1 MKYFGFSKKF
11 TYATLASFAWA
22 ITIIFAR
29 IILKNGENAFNL
41 AFWVALLALPYW
53 LFIFRKNFKELKNAP
68 RINYWII
75 ISMGIISTAG
85 VNLVEVF
92 ALKYSTALNYSLLI
106 RSVTLFTIIF
116 SYFFLKEKITL
127 KKIILVMLI
136 FFGTFLLITK
146 GRSISFSLGD
156 IFVLIEAV
164 LLAFGNSILGK
175 MATNRMSPN
184 ISASASFLVGIFPI
198 ALIALFK
205 GVIAIPQMP
214 LLVLAFALVNIL
226 IITFRFL
233 AYKNATASYVT
244 MMFSLTPVFV
254 SFIAIPFLGETLT
267 SIQIIGG
274 ILIIL
279 AGIFVEK
286 LKI

>member
-1 MKYFGFSKKF
+1 
-11 TYATLASFAWA
+11 
-22 ITIIFAR
+22 
-29 IILKNGENAFNL
+29 
-41 AFWVALLALPYW
+41 
-53 LFIFRKNFKELKNAP
+53 
-68 RINYWII
+68 
-75 ISMGIISTAG
+75 
-85 VNLVEVF
+85 
-92 ALKYSTALNYSLLI
+92 
-106 RSVTLFTIIF
+106 
-116 SYFFLKEKITL
+116 
-127 KKIILVMLI
+127 MLI

-267 SIQIIGG
+267 SIQQLNLNLNETLKKLTIKNEENENLNKKFFDIFQNCGPFLTLKG
-274 ILIIL
+274 IHIHKVIL
-279 AGIFVEK
+279 DGTV
-286 LKI
+286 